1 MKKYTFL
8 FLLLLA
14 CTLPVLAQN
23 MISLDTLPLIP
34 YPQQIKRLQ
43 ADFRPD
49 AGTTVVVCS
58 SDKEDNFAAT
68 QLTEEIK
75 NLYSLKLPVKN
86 SKSGGKNTI
95 VLTRPGLNKQADARL
110 KDAGMELKADFNP
123 EGYVL
128 LADDQRVIVSANT
141 ATGLYYGVQT
151 LLQLTVPAKDGC
163 TINGVNVRDWPAMR
177 YRWQMDDWNRGPI
190 PTLEYAK
197 KQVKIISEYKMNGY
211 CIYAENIFESKKN
224 PVINPY
230 GGTIMAAE
238 IAELIAYAKQY
249 HVDIIPQQESLGHL
263 HYVLRQER
271 YAHLGEK
278 HGSQVLSPS
287 EPDAYPFIAD
297 YLSEVVPMFESP
309 FVHIGCDEPFELG
322 RGKSK
327 DLVAKSSLED
337 VYMDFLNKVAKTPA
351 LAGKKLMFWGEIASV
366 KPEKLDQLPKGIIAN
381 AWDYLVRDY
390 SPFLKPY
397 ADRNIPTFVSP
408 AAFYGGRVF
417 PDYLAHMKNIRNF
430 VRDGQRFGSI
440 GMMNCAWDD
449 LGEDIF
455 DMGWYG
461 VVYGA
466 TCSWQTG
473 ESSEKQYRDAFDWA
487 FYRNANDHQFAEG
500 INKLAS
506 IHGRL
511 VPIDFNYIYSNP
523 FTKLGIPT
531 QNYLFKSGLSREMR
545 LIVEDAFTLFYQQQ
559 SSAKLHNETTG
570 ALLFAA
576 KRMDFVF
583 HKAIIASEMSKL
595 YDAIVRDDDKGFF
608 VNTALYDL
616 LVPYA
621 SRMGD
626 LRDMTKELKAF
637 HKAMWDKENRPYHWD
652 VIETRYLKMMMEWE
666 TEGERISADLQ
677 QFGTTGKHLP
687 KTEVGF
693 GFDDN

>member
-1 MKKYTFL
+1 MKKNLLL
-8 FLLLLA
+8 FLLLLT
-14 CTLPVLAQN
+14 CITPVIAQN
-23 MISLDTLPLIP
+23 VSLSDSLPLVP
-34 YPQQIKRLQ
+34 YPQQIKRSQ
-43 ADFRPD
+43 TDFRPD
-49 AGTTVVVCS
+49 AQTTVVVCS

-68 QLTEEIK
+68 QLTDEFK
-75 NLYSLKLPVKN
+75 NLYSLKLGVKN
-86 SKSGGKNTI
+86 AKSGGKNTI
-95 VLTRPGLNKQADARL
+95 VLTRPGLNKQADVRL
-110 KDAGMELKADFNP
+110 KDAGLELKSDFNP

-128 LADDQRVIVSANT
+128 LVDNQGVIVTANT
-141 ATGLYYGVQT
+141 AEGLYYGVQT
-151 LLQLTVPAKDGC
+151 LLQLTVPAKNGC
-163 TINGVNVRDWPAMR
+163 SINGVNVRDWPAMQ

-197 KQVKIISEYKMNGY
+197 KQVKIMSEYKMNGY
-211 CIYAENIFESKKN
+211 CIFAENIFESKKN

-230 GGTIMAAE
+230 GGTITAAE
-238 IAELIAYAKQY
+238 IVELIAYAKQY
-249 HVDIIPQQESLGHL
+249 HVDIIPQQESFGHL

-271 YAHLGEK
+271 YARLGEK

-287 EPDAYPFIAD
+287 EPDSYPFIAD
-297 YLSEVVPMFESP
+297 YLGEVVPMFESP

-327 DLVAKSSLED
+327 DLVAKSTLED
-337 VYMDFLNKVAKTPA
+337 VYLNFLNKVAKTPA
-351 LAGKKLMFWGEIASV
+351 LDGKKIIFWGEVASV
-366 KPEKLDQLPKGIIAN
+366 NPEKLDQLPKGIIAN

-449 LGEDIF
+449 QGEDIF

-466 TCSWQTG
+466 ACSWQTG

-487 FYRNANDHQFAEG
+487 FYRNSGGHQFADG

-506 IHGRL
+506 IHGRIGL
-511 VPIDFNYIYSNP
+511 INRGYVYSSP
-523 FTKLGIPT
+523 FSKTGVPT
-531 QNYLFKSGLSREMR
+531 QNFLIKSGLSREMR
-545 LIVEDAFTLFYQQQ
+545 LIAEDAYTIIHQQQ
-559 SSAKLHNETTG
+559 SSAKIHSETTD
-570 ALLFAA
+570 ALLFGA
-576 KRMDFVF
+576 KRLDFVF
-583 HKAIIASEMSKL
+583 HKAIIAADMSKL

-608 VNTALYDL
+608 LNTALYDL
-616 LVPYA
+616 VVPYA
-621 SRMGD
+621 SRIGD

-637 HKAMWDKENRPYHWD
+637 HKVVWDKENRPYHWD
-652 VIETRYLKMMMEWE
+652 LIEARYMKMLMEWDE
-666 TEGERISADLQ
+666 ENDRINVDLQ